1 MMTCPSRT
9 YELAIV
15 QKRYG
20 VRSSDLAYRMQVSRQ
35 QISRW
40 RKTNG
45 LKLTTIKSICE
56 AMDITLGEFVDAIC
70 EGGKQTKD

>member
-1 MMTCPSRT
+1 MTCPSRT

-15 QKRYG
+15 QEKYG
-20 VRSSDLAYRMQVSRQ
+20 VRSSDLADRMQVSRQ

-45 LKLTTIKSICE
+45 LKLTTIIRICE
-56 AMDITLGEFVDAIC
+56 AMDITLGEFVNAIC
-70 EGGKQTKD
+70 ESREQVKD